1 MEKKHTDK
9 KNYLSVRI
17 KWCALLATGL
27 IGAVLVEMWTVCIR
41 EMRPFTIPAVFTVLF
56 VLLAAAVHRLVLVPY
71 RETRKI
77 YEQFVLGYVMEDLFK
92 VRYPFSP
99 ESEQAVLRLNEII
112 DHSNLI
118 VSKKQAEYLALQNQI
133 NPHFLYNTLEGI
145 RSEALIAGLDSI
157 AEMTEALA
165 TFFRYTISNLE
176 NLVTL
181 EDELANIENYY
192 YIQQFR
198 FGSKL
203 DLKIQYDRDPGD
215 EFTEM
220 DFLQCKLPKL
230 TLQPIVENSIY
241 HGIERKIGKGHLV
254 IRISASE
261 ERLYIRIS
269 DDGQGMTDA
278 KLKELN
284 EKLRRLGDETDDP
297 EKDGEKKQTRGGI
310 AVVNVNRRI
319 KLLFGEEYGIHVYSK
334 EGVGTDVVVELP
346 LVREENR
353 QGGWR

>member
-1 MEKKHTDK
+1 MMEKKYTDE

-17 KWCALLATGL
+17 KWCALLAAGL
-27 IGAVLVEMWTVCIR
+27 IGAFLVRMWVVCIR
-41 EMRPFTIPAVFTVLF
+41 EMQSLMVPAVFTALSAALAVIVYRTVLI
-56 VLLAAAVHRLVLVPY
+56 PY

-77 YEQFVLGYVMEDLFK
+77 YEQFVMGYVMEDLFK

-112 DHSNLI
+112 DRNNLI
-118 VSKKQAEYLALQNQI
+118 AISKKQAEYLALQNQI

-203 DLKIQYDRDPGD
+203 DLKIQYDRDPD
-215 EFTEM
+215 DDFTEM

-230 TLQPIVENSIY
+230 TLQPIVENSFI
-241 HGIERKIGKGHLV
+241 HGIKPMDGPGHIQLM
-254 IRISASE
+254 A
-261 ERLYIRIS
+261 ERLDNTVTLTVMDNGVGMDEDALNKLYTLLDS
-269 DDGQGMTDA
+269 DQPGHKENYEWASIG
-278 KLKELN
+278 LKN
-284 EKLRRLGDETDDP
+284 VHDRLRYLYGSD
-297 EKDGEKKQTRGGI
+297 
-310 AVVNVNRRI
+310 
-319 KLLFGEEYGIHVYSK
+319 YGITLYSTP
-334 EGVGTDVVVELP
+334 GVGTVVKATIPADLQNLAQEEP
-346 LVREENR
+346 LC
-353 QGGWR
+353 